1 MRKIKKKKLTLKEA
15 EKITGPL
22 ELWGVGKTLKDITDT
37 VPWLTGIGAYKSV
50 FNNWNSIENY
60 SKNHGIYTPMA
71 LRELIFHNSP
81 LAKIGDTNLEIARII
96 DEDIAKKDKSFHAAC
111 LNNFRELCV
120 LIKVNPNTIHM
131 GASWAAIQKKKDK
144 SFTKKNY
151 PKHYTS
157 IIKTVQ
163 SRYTRLITS
172 NASTYK
178 TWCVANKKNRDTLD
192 FIKKTLKFLDKKK

>member
-1 MRKIKKKKLTLKEA
+1 MRKIKKKKLLSPKN
-15 EKITGPL
+15 
-22 ELWGVGKTLKDITDT
+22 VKDISDT
-37 VPWLTGIGAYKSV
+37 IPWMTGIGAYASI

-131 GASWAAIQKKKDK
+131 GASWAAVQKKKDK